1 MLLGLDHITLN
12 LGKNKDK
19 FKRNY
24 FKLFESKKAVNN
36 LNKKIFLRRFK
47 KKHFITFFTS
57 KDNVPDYEFTC
68 YSSKNLFFF
77 NCIEVKDNNIII
89 KTSDLK
95 ADKTILSKIFKIK
108 NKITSIF
115 NNKNFK
121 ISFTKKNQINYYLDD
136 VGTVGLALVV
146 SGIKNYYKNLSKI
159 NKLEM
164 TKIFDYKI
172 NKRKNKIFFFRLP
185 GGLIIEIIEY
195 F

>member
-1 MLLGLDHITLN
+1 MFLGLDHITLN
-12 LGKNKDK
+12 LSKNKKK
-19 FKRNY
+19 FNKNY

-36 LNKKIFLRRFK
+36 LNKKIFLRRYK

-57 KDNVPDYEFTC
+57 KDNIPDYEFTC
-68 YSSKNLFFF
+68 YSNKNLFSFD
-77 NCIEVKDNNIII
+77 CIEVKDNKIII

-95 ADKTILSKIFKIK
+95 ADKTILSKIFIIK

-115 NNKNFK
+115 NSKNFK
-121 ISFTKKNQINYYLDD
+121 ISFTKKNQIKYYLDD
-136 VGTVGLALVV
+136 VGTVCLAFVV

>member
-12 LGKNKDK
+12 LSKNKKK

-24 FKLFESKKAVNN
+24 FKLFESKKAENN

-47 KKHFITFFTS
+47 KKHFITFFSS
-57 KDNVPDYEFTC
+57 KDNIPDYEFTC

-77 NCIEVKDNNIII
+77 NCIEVKDNKIII
-89 KTSDLK
+89 KTSALK
-95 ADKTILSKIFKIK
+95 ADKFILSKIFKIN

-115 NNKNFK
+115 NSKNFK
-121 ISFTKKNQINYYLDD
+121 ILFKKKKQINYYLDD